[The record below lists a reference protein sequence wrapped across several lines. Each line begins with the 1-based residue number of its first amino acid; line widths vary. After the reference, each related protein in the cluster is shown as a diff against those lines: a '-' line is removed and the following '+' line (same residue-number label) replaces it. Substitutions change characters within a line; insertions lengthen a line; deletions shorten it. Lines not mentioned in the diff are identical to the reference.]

1 MNIPD
6 SLLTKLAA
14 CKIQSGDAD
23 LHEVTA
29 KMAAV
34 FNEHGMLS
42 GNQQIKYID
51 NTMRTKR
58 SKLYDNVHLTASDDQ
73 PSLMGYAL
81 AKQPPIRKLY
91 WWNAEG
97 VRESKNVYQASKHE
111 LYEELHR
118 YDLEGPIPETPED
131 IYQKLKV
138 SELKDECGRRGL
150 DISSKLKKSDLI
162 ALIIEDDDV
171 DPRIEEF
178 WSRPY
183 CDLRQECGVA
193 GLDVETGNPSKQVFV
208 DFLVERAV
216 KIKDAENTE
225 DDGGDLTDFSRRT
238 LYKWCNSKKL
248 GPKSKDRQHLVD
260 LVMLHRDEAFFD
272 EIHKIQVQRDNKRK
286 KAGDY

>member
-23 LHEVTA
+23 LQEVTA

-51 NTMRTKR
+51 STMRTKR
-58 SKLYDNVHLTASDDQ
+58 SKLYDHIHLTASDDQ

-97 VRESKNVYQASKHE
+97 VRESKNVYQASKQE
-111 LYEELHR
+111 LYDELHR

-131 IYQKLKV
+131 VYQQLKV
-138 SELKDECGRRGL
+138 SGLKDECGRRGL
-150 DISSKLKKSDLI
+150 DISSKLKKTELI

-171 DPRIEEF
+171 DPRIEEL

-193 GLDVETGNPSKQVFV
+193 GMDIETGHFKQAFV
-208 DFLVERAV
+208 DYLLKRTVKNAEDEEAVEQD
-216 KIKDAENTE
+216 I
-225 DDGGDLTDFSRRT
+225 GDINRKT
-238 LYKWCNSKKL
+238 LYKWCISKKL
-248 GPKSKDRQHLVD
+248 DPKSKDPLILRNLA
-260 LVMLHRDEAFFD
+260 MKHRDGAFYD
-272 EIHKIQVQRDNKRK
+272 EIHKIQLQRDKKRK